1 MKINVESRM
10 FKILSHVFSGS
21 ADAIFIFQSK
31 TNPTRLFLARPDHII
46 RSCFHL
52 NRERQVTDLEVRPDE
67 CHLH

>member
-10 FKILSHVFSGS
+10 FNILSHVFPGP
-21 ADAIFIFQSK
+21 ADTIFIFRSETK
-31 TNPTRLFLARPDHII
+31 PTRLFLARPDHII

-52 NRERQVTDLEVRPDE
+52 NRERPVTDLEVRPDE